1 MKKIIALYLLISV
14 SIISTAQVKKEY
26 YPSGKLESIGKY
38 NGDIKI
44 GKWEYYYESGKLE
57 SIGEYKR
64 DIKIGKWKYYYE
76 SGSLLFS
83 GKNNNKGSRN
93 NTWNTYHENGKLAE
107 TGKYDNGNYTGKWKI
122 YHENGKLESY
132 GLRNGYDGYKTG
144 IWKFYDE
151 NGKFSYE
158 RDYSDGT
165 TKPVAPAAVKNQIN
179 RADRFF
185 MSYAYDSACKTGISI
200 GRINNT
206 SVGMY
211 LTARFN
217 ADAFLS
223 GGSNGTVDNSGVVTG
238 GQFANWG
245 NDWRFKNE
253 IKTGTA
259 EILIGLT
266 KKITYPLWIYAG
278 AGASINTVFWRM
290 DIYDNLGDYYETGW
304 VKNTEASN
312 LKPVYEG
319 GLIVDLGGINIRG
332 GVKTQN
338 FKETIVTLGL
348 GFSLKR

>member
-1 MKKIIALYLLISV
+1 
-14 SIISTAQVKKEY
+14 
-26 YPSGKLESIGKY
+26 
-38 NGDIKI
+38 
-44 GKWEYYYESGKLE
+44 
-57 SIGEYKR
+57 
-64 DIKIGKWKYYYE
+64 
-76 SGSLLFS
+76 
-83 GKNNNKGSRN
+83 
-93 NTWNTYHENGKLAE
+93 
-107 TGKYDNGNYTGKWKI
+107 
-122 YHENGKLESY
+122 
-132 GLRNGYDGYKTG
+132 
-144 IWKFYDE
+144 
-151 NGKFSYE
+151 
-158 RDYSDGT
+158 
-165 TKPVAPAAVKNQIN
+165 
-179 RADRFF
+179 
-185 MSYAYDSACKTGISI
+185 
-200 GRINNT
+200 
-206 SVGMY
+206 MY

-259 EILIGLT
+259 EIMIGLT
-266 KKITYPLWIYAG
+266 KKITYPIWIYAG